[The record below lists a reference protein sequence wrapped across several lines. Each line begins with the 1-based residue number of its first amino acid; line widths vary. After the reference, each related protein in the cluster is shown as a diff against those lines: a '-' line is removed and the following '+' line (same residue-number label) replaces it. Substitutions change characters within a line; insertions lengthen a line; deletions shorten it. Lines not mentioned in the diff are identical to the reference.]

1 MKVDYG
7 SVDPSLRASSGRLKF
22 TVRHDKF
29 NKKSFSRCVKVDY
42 EAAKPN
48 ASDLVVPDDLLTMVR
63 PLPNGAVYFSWPRGY
78 GGEL

>member
-1 MKVDYG
+1 VQ
-7 SVDPSLRASSGRLKF
+7 
-22 TVRHDKF
+22 
-29 NKKSFSRCVKVDY
+29 VDY